1 MMCTASHFI
10 PDDKIDR
17 EHIVEKRSPIRRAHT
32 KEQTLINQ
40 SKA

>member
-1 MMCTASHFI
+1 MCTASHFI

-17 EHIVEKRSPIRRAHT
+17 EHIVEKGHRLDEHT